1 MIDRQTSE
9 IEADDQTKKIDKV
22 QKNVREI
29 GQEDEEKWDY
39 SKLYYLG
46 LLN

>member
-29 GQEDEEKWDY
+29 GQEDEEK
-39 SKLYYLG
+39 
-46 LLN
+46 